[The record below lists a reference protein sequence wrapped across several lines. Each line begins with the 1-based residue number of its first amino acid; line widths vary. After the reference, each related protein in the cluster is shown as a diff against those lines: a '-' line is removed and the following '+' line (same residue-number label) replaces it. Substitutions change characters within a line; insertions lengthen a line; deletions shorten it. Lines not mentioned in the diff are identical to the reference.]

1 MADTLVDALNEA
13 AKAQGSPL
21 TEEQAADISEAFF
34 AGDGGNPNAVTGSS
48 DPTLVSVKQPVGMAP
63 GGYNYKP
70 YVEYETFEGNAQ
82 SLTDLNNSQS
92 WLSRVMSSDDGYNSL
107 VAALKGIGA
116 ISTDDP
122 TWGTVAAAA
131 RAALSS
137 AGSRSQEFWSFVN
150 DRTVQDPLDDGPS
163 GGGGGMGRAPRLP
176 SRTEQV
182 DLTNEGTAT
191 QVLNTAMLESVG
203 REATAKEVAAF
214 TQLLNSEETDNPLYR
229 QDTPIGLAD
238 TNVERGGGI
247 SKELLAAEFAD
258 GTPGAKEYKMATEGM
273 EAVEDWFAKQ
283 IGLF

>member
-13 AKAQGSPL
+13 RRENGGTL
-21 TEEQAADISEAFF
+21 TSVQVQEVTDAFYADS
-34 AGDGGNPNAVTGSS
+34 GGNPNAVTGSS

-107 VAALKGIGA
+107 VAALQGIGA
-116 ISTDDP
+116 ISTDNP
-122 TWGTVAAAA
+122 TWGTVSAAA

-150 DRTVQDPLDDGPS
+150 DRTVQDPVDDGPS
-163 GGGGGMGRAPRLP
+163 GGGGVGRAPRLP

-229 QDTPIGLAD
+229 QDTPVGLAD

-247 SKELLAAEFAD
+247 NKELLAAEFAD